1 MKKIYALLFTLTFSC
16 ISFGQTIFSE
26 NMGTPTGT
34 TALTTYIT
42 GTAPATFQN
51 VAPIVFSGTADV
63 RISSASTTYVGASG
77 GGNVYLTNSAGKY
90 FQIDGINTS
99 NYTSAYLKMTFG
111 YLTATFATVQVIL
124 EYSTNATATTPT
136 WTPITFTNNP
146 SASWALVSIP
156 GGVLPASSS
165 LSLRFTQPTTAG
177 QIRIDDIT
185 VFNYNPACTLVLGAP
200 TSLCNAITS
209 GIDTYT
215 ATIPYTG
222 GGTGTYLITPS
233 SGTVG
238 GDNPNSVAAGNI
250 NVSGITEG
258 TNLTVNIVNGA
269 CSYSS
274 LLSSPECKPINPL
287 PYSESFPYTV
297 GNNIGLEQKWTNLF
311 TGDDVLVSSE
321 NLSYTG
327 IASTGNST
335 SFIGAGKDPFTPFTT
350 TTTGTVYA
358 SFLFNV
364 TSMSNVTVD
373 ATETY
378 FASLT
383 DNLKGYLARIFL
395 KKSGTQY
402 LIGFDSASTTTNYDT
417 TLRNVGDVIYVVLS
431 YDFATNSLKAW
442 LNPTIATFNAT
453 NPTLIN
459 TPIVIA
465 PATSFI
471 NIGGF
476 VLRQDSDTK
485 TPAITFDELK
495 VGVSLTDIGLTLAST
510 QNEIAGLKVYPNPV
524 SNGVLHVESN
534 LNTERTISL
543 FDVLGKQVLSTT
555 TSNNTINIAAL
566 NSGVYILKITEGGKT
581 ATRKL
586 VIN

>member
-34 TALTTYIT
+34 TLIPAYIA

-51 VAPIVFSGTADV
+51 GTPIVYSGTADV
-63 RISSASTTYVGASG
+63 RASTPSTYTGASG
-77 GGNVYLTNSAGKY
+77 GGNVWLAGVAIATPPVANKY
-90 FQIDGINTS
+90 FQIDGINTL
-99 NYTSAYLKMTFG
+99 AYSSPNIKMSFG
-111 YLTATFATVQVIL
+111 YLTSPVTSLLVL
-124 EYSTNATATTPT
+124 EYSTNGTT
-136 WTPITFTNNP
+136 WLPITFTNNTTTAWTFVTVAGGILP
-146 SASWALVSIP
+146 SSA
-156 GGVLPASSS
+156 S
-165 LSLRFTQPTTAG
+165 LSLRFTGSVTG
-177 QIRIDDIT
+177 IRIDDVK
-185 VFNYNPACTLVLGAP
+185 VFNFNPACTLVLGAP

-222 GGTGTYLITPS
+222 GGTGTYSITPS

-250 NVSGITEG
+250 TVSGITEG
-258 TNLTVNIVNGA
+258 TNLTVDIVNGA
-269 CSYSS
+269 CSYST
-274 LLSSPECKPINPL
+274 LLSSPECKVVNPL

-297 GNNIGLEQKWTNLF
+297 GNTIGSEQKWTSLNS
-311 TGDDVLVSSE
+311 GDDVLASTGS
-321 NLSYTG
+321 LSYTG
-327 IASTGNST
+327 ITSIGNSI
-335 SFIGAGKDPFTPFTT
+335 SFVGAGKEAFTPITT

-373 ATETY
+373 LTETY

-383 DNLKGYLARIFL
+383 DDLKGYLARIFL

-442 LNPTIATFNAT
+442 LNPTVTAFNAT
-453 NPTLIN
+453 NPTLVN
-459 TPIVIA
+459 TPIVTA
-465 PATSFI
+465 PATSFV

-495 VGVSLTDIGLTLAST
+495 IGVSLTDLGLTLATS

-524 SNGVLHVESN
+524 SNGVLHIESN

-543 FDVLGKQVLSTT
+543 FDVLGKQVLNTT
-555 TSNNTINIAAL
+555 TANNTINIATL
-566 NSGVYILKITEGGKT
+566 NSGVYIVKITEAGKT

-586 VIN
+586 VVK